1 LCYFVVTIVMAAAF
15 KGLAPWI
22 TPARVEDYAQFL
34 RRKADEVRLGL
45 SVNRAAE
52 IVRRP
57 EDPLDSGDCC
67 QKSHD
72 EWLFLNQNRLEIELL
87 RAVEE
92 ALRRIQDGAFGTC
105 QECREPISE
114 KRLDAVP
121 WAKFCRRCEEAA
133 GRPPS
138 DI

>member
-1 LCYFVVTIVMAAAF
+1 VTIAMGAAS
-15 KGLAPWI
+15 KDLARGI
-22 TPARVEDYAQFL
+22 TPAQVEDYGRLLQ
-34 RRKADEVRLGL
+34 RKADEVRLGL
-45 SVNRAAE
+45 SANRVAE

-57 EDPLDSGDCC
+57 EDPLDSGDLC

-92 ALRRIQDGAFGTC
+92 ALRRIRDGAFGTC

-114 KRLDAVP
+114 RRLDAVP

-133 GRPPS
+133 RRDS